1 MNYYRSLTYVGLV
14 GPAAATAL
22 EDLPYDARGVLSG
35 VFLSGYAIG
44 YLLAAVFTLALVP
57 TTPDGWRS
65 LFWFGAGPPVL
76 IIAFRWWA
84 PETNAFQVMKAERE
98 AKNST
103 GSNGGE
109 SKYAALRTYAREA
122 RVALANNVS
131 LLILV
136 IFIHS
141 INNAS

>member
-1 MNYYRSLTYVGLV
+1 MYLGLV

-65 LFWFGAGPPVL
+65 LFWFGAGPPIL

-98 AKNST
+98 AKHST

-109 SKYAALRTYAREA
+109 SKFAALRTYGKEA
-122 RVALANNVS
+122 KVALGDNVG
-131 LLILV
+131 LLAAIR
-136 IFIHS
+136 FIRS
-141 INNAS
+141 ITNSS